1 MAPTL
6 LVNLREPSVP
16 VRCTEQETSPA
27 PSPSTINGEGGKKQH
42 LHHPTTLIS
51 SRWRAGGGCGRG
63 LSPSQ
68 LPRASR
74 RRGDALGHGGMQRF
88 APLWDS
94 HFQTAHS
101 CQAAAAWKYRSH
113 AGSPGCEG
121 QDEAGPGA
129 AASRGPS
136 RDWWAPR
143 GGSASVQAGT
153 KCQVSPGALNN
164 AVTFPQRP

>member
-1 MAPTL
+1 M
-6 LVNLREPSVP
+6 
-16 VRCTEQETSPA
+16 
-27 PSPSTINGEGGKKQH
+27 
-42 LHHPTTLIS
+42 
-51 SRWRAGGGCGRG
+51 GGGSALHSSPGPADAAGMLWATG
-63 LSPSQ
+63 L
-68 LPRASR
+68 
-74 RRGDALGHGGMQRF
+74 GGMQRF
-88 APLWDS
+88 TLLWDS

-143 GGSASVQAGT
+143 GGSGSAQAGT